1 MIEKSFALPMK
12 KLVYRFKS
20 TLLPLAAL
28 LLFAKGAMA
37 EEISPEHLDYFETH
51 VRPAL
56 IKYCYECHS
65 VEEGESKGGLYLD
78 TRESMREGGSTG
90 PLFDDENWKHSLFV
104 DAVTW
109 NDPDFEMPPRNKMPQ
124 DVIDKLVK
132 WVEMG
137 APDPRERKI
146 HVVET
151 GGIDIE
157 AGKNHWAYKPPV
169 GSTRKSI
176 DEIVA
181 AKRQAEGIQPVGE
194 ADALSLLRRL
204 TFDLTGLPPTPP
216 EVKAFHAAMQK
227 NRDAAIQEKVDQLLA
242 SPQYGERWGRH
253 WLDVVRYG
261 ESAGTHNM
269 TYPYAWRFRNY
280 IIDSFNEDKPYDRLV
295 TEHLAGDLL
304 PARSEEEK
312 QELLIA
318 TGFLAIGP
326 KIQNEK
332 NRQVFAMN
340 LVDEQIDAT
349 TRGFMATTVSCA
361 RCHDHKFDPISTA
374 DYYAMAGIFKS
385 TETLWGTIAGN
396 QNHRA
401 SELLELPIPDAGLST
416 ENQQEEY
423 EAKKALLAE
432 LIERNNYLRGRSGGK
447 GKGKGRGDSEER
459 AKLLEQEG
467 MEQKDLVRLKQQILR
482 TQSALKFLNPDGSAK
497 TFAMGAREGSVAN
510 TNILVTGDVTKPA
523 QEVDRGFPEVL
534 QFRGTPEI
542 PPSQSG
548 RLQLAK
554 WITSKDNPLTAR
566 VMVNRIWMHL
576 TGTPIVE
583 TMDNFGT
590 TGIAPSNQELLD
602 HLAIR
607 FMAGGWSIKNL
618 VREIVLTDTYQ
629 LASTFE
635 SGNYA
640 KDPANTTYWRANV
653 RQLDAESLRDQML
666 LVSGLLDRNRPATSM
681 VHEAGDA
688 RISEDG
694 RGTNVVANMNLA
706 EFRGRSLYL
715 PVMRDALPDAL
726 GLFDFPDPQGTI
738 GKRQPTNVAPQSL
751 YLMNSELVQFQSRS
765 MAEVLSR
772 NFTSVRD
779 QVSNAFLLAY
789 SRPATNEEV
798 ASGLQF
804 LQSLDPGKPATV
816 EPIPSR
822 APKGKAKG
830 GKGKAKG
837 GKGKGKGGKG
847 KGRAP
852 SPDPEPSVEKE
863 PLTIEESKLAAFCQA
878 LMMSAEFRTIH

>member
-1 MIEKSFALPMK
+1 MIAKPM
-12 KLVYRFKS
+12 LSPMNRS
-20 TLLPLAAL
+20 SLAPLSNAVRRGMLFVGL
-28 LLFAKGAMA
+28 LLLSKASIA
-37 EEISPEHLDYFETH
+37 EEIPPEHLDYFETH

-56 IKYCYECHS
+56 VKYCYECHS
-65 VEEGESKGGLYLD
+65 VAEGESKGGLYLD
-78 TRESMREGGSTG
+78 TREAMREGGSTG
-90 PLFDDENWKHSLFV
+90 PLFDDENWEYSLFV

-109 NDPDFEMPPRNKMPQ
+109 NDPDFEMPPKNKMPQ
-124 DVIDKLVK
+124 DVIDKLVR

-151 GGIDIE
+151 GVDIE
-157 AGKNHWAYKPPV
+157 AGKDHWAYQSPV
-169 GSTRKSI
+169 GSAQQNI
-176 DEIVA
+176 DDLVS
-181 AKRQAEGIQPVGE
+181 AKREADGTEPVGE

-216 EVKAFHAAMQK
+216 EIKAFHAAEK
-227 NRDAAIQEKVDQLLA
+227 KDREVAIREKVEQLLD

-253 WLDVVRYG
+253 WLDVVRFG

-269 TYPYAWRFRNY
+269 SYPYAWRFRNY
-280 IIDSFNEDKPYDRLV
+280 VIDSFNEDKPFDRLI

-304 PARSEEEK
+304 PARSDEEK

-340 LVDEQIDAT
+340 LIDEQIDTT

-401 SELLELPIPDAGLST
+401 SDLLELPIPDTGLST
-416 ENQQEEY
+416 EDQREEY
-423 EAKKALLAE
+423 EEKKALLAE

-447 GKGKGRGDSEER
+447 GKGKGGGGRADPEER
-459 AKLLEQEG
+459 AAMLEKEG
-467 MEQKDLVRLKQQILR
+467 MEQRDLIRLKQQILR
-482 TQSALKFLNPDGSAK
+482 TESALKFLNPDGSAK
-497 TFAMGAREGSVAN
+497 TFAMGVREGDVAN

-523 QEVDRGFPEVL
+523 QEVERGLPEVL
-534 QFRGTPEI
+534 QFKGTPEV
-542 PPSQSG
+542 PSSESG
-548 RLQLAK
+548 RLQLAE
-554 WITSKDNPLTAR
+554 WITSKENPLTAR

-590 TGIAPSNQELLD
+590 TGLPPSNQELLD

-629 LASTFE
+629 LASTFHSE
-635 SGNYA
+635 NYA
-640 KDPANTTYWRANV
+640 KDPANTTHWRANV

-666 LVSGLLDRNRPATSM
+666 LVSGLLDRTRPETSM
-681 VHEAGDA
+681 VHEAGDV
-688 RISEDG
+688 RISDDG
-694 RGTNVVANMNLA
+694 RGTDVVANMNLSS
-706 EFRGRSLYL
+706 FRGRSLYL
-715 PVMRDALPDAL
+715 PVMRDALPDSM

-751 YLMNSELVQFQSRS
+751 HLMNSELVQIQSRA

-772 NFTSVRD
+772 NFSSVRD

-789 SRPATNEEV
+789 SRPATNDEV
-798 ASGLQF
+798 SSGLQF
-804 LQSLDPGKPATV
+804 LQSFDPG
-816 EPIPSR
+816 EPSVTEPQPTA
-822 APKGKAKG
+822 APEGRT
-830 GKGKAKG
+830 
-837 GKGKGKGGKG
+837 KGKGKGGKG
-847 KGRAP
+847 KGKGRAAT
-852 SPDPEPSVEKE
+852 PDAAPASQKE
-863 PLTIEESKLAAFCQA
+863 PMTTEETKLAAFCQA

>member
-1 MIEKSFALPMK
+1 MIAKPM
-12 KLVYRFKS
+12 LSPMNRS
-20 TLLPLAAL
+20 SLAPLSNAVRRGMLFVGL
-28 LLFAKGAMA
+28 LLLSKASIA
-37 EEISPEHLDYFETH
+37 EEIPPEHLDYFETH

-56 IKYCYECHS
+56 VKYCYECHS
-65 VEEGESKGGLYLD
+65 VAEGESKGGLYLD
-78 TRESMREGGSTG
+78 TREAMREGGSTG
-90 PLFDDENWKHSLFV
+90 PLFDDENWEYSLFV

-109 NDPDFEMPPRNKMPQ
+109 NDPDFEMPPKNKMPQ
-124 DVIDKLVK
+124 DVIDKLVR

-151 GGIDIE
+151 GVDIE
-157 AGKNHWAYKPPV
+157 AGKDHWAYQSPV
-169 GSTRKSI
+169 GSAQQNI
-176 DEIVA
+176 DDLVS
-181 AKRQAEGIQPVGE
+181 AKREADGTEPVGE

-216 EVKAFHAAMQK
+216 EIKAFHAAEK
-227 NRDAAIQEKVDQLLA
+227 KDREVAIREKVEQLLD

-253 WLDVVRYG
+253 WLDVVRFG

-269 TYPYAWRFRNY
+269 SYPYAWRFRNY
-280 IIDSFNEDKPYDRLV
+280 VIDSFNEDKPFDRLI

-304 PARSEEEK
+304 PARSDEEK

-326 KIQNEK
+326 KIQNGK

-340 LVDEQIDAT
+340 LIDEQIDTT

-401 SELLELPIPDAGLST
+401 SDLLELPIPDTGLST
-416 ENQQEEY
+416 EDQREEY
-423 EAKKALLAE
+423 EEKKALLAE

-447 GKGKGRGDSEER
+447 GKGKGGGGRADPEER
-459 AKLLEQEG
+459 AAMLEKEG
-467 MEQKDLVRLKQQILR
+467 MEQRDLIRLKQQILR
-482 TQSALKFLNPDGSAK
+482 TESALKFLNPDGSAK
-497 TFAMGAREGSVAN
+497 TFAMGVREGDVAN

-523 QEVDRGFPEVL
+523 QEVERGLPEVL
-534 QFRGTPEI
+534 QFKGTPEV
-542 PPSQSG
+542 PSSESG
-548 RLQLAK
+548 RLQLAE
-554 WITSKDNPLTAR
+554 WITSKENPLTAR

-590 TGIAPSNQELLD
+590 TGLPPSNQELLD

-629 LASTFE
+629 LASTFHSE
-635 SGNYA
+635 NYA
-640 KDPANTTYWRANV
+640 KDPANTTHWRANV

-666 LVSGLLDRNRPATSM
+666 LVSGLLDRTRPETSM
-681 VHEAGDA
+681 VHEAGDV
-688 RISEDG
+688 RISDDG
-694 RGTNVVANMNLA
+694 RGTDVVANMNLSS
-706 EFRGRSLYL
+706 FRGRSLYL
-715 PVMRDALPDAL
+715 PVMRDALPDSM

-751 YLMNSELVQFQSRS
+751 HLMNSELVQIQSRA

-772 NFTSVRD
+772 NFSSVRD

-789 SRPATNEEV
+789 SRPATNDEV
-798 ASGLQF
+798 SSGLQF
-804 LQSLDPGKPATV
+804 LQSFDPG
-816 EPIPSR
+816 EPSVTEPQPTA
-822 APKGKAKG
+822 APEGRS
-830 GKGKAKG
+830 
-837 GKGKGKGGKG
+837 KGKGKGGKG
-847 KGRAP
+847 KGKGRAAT
-852 SPDPEPSVEKE
+852 PDAAPASQKE
-863 PLTIEESKLAAFCQA
+863 PMTTEETKLAAFCQA

>member
-1 MIEKSFALPMK
+1 MNRSSLA
-12 KLVYRFKS
+12 
-20 TLLPLAAL
+20 PLSNAVRRGMLFVGL
-28 LLFAKGAMA
+28 LLLSKASIA
-37 EEISPEHLDYFETH
+37 EEIPPEHLDYFETH

-56 IKYCYECHS
+56 VKYCYECHS
-65 VEEGESKGGLYLD
+65 VAEGESKGGLYLD
-78 TRESMREGGSTG
+78 TREAMREGGSTG
-90 PLFDDENWKHSLFV
+90 PLFDDENWEYSLFV

-109 NDPDFEMPPRNKMPQ
+109 NDPDFEMPPKNKMPQ
-124 DVIDKLVK
+124 DVIDKLVR

-151 GGIDIE
+151 GVDIE
-157 AGKNHWAYKPPV
+157 AGKDHWAYQSPV
-169 GSTRKSI
+169 GSAQQNI
-176 DEIVA
+176 DDLVS
-181 AKRQAEGIQPVGE
+181 AKREADGTEPVGE

-216 EVKAFHAAMQK
+216 EIKAFHAAEK
-227 NRDAAIQEKVDQLLA
+227 KDREVAIREKVEQLLD

-253 WLDVVRYG
+253 WLDVVRFG

-269 TYPYAWRFRNY
+269 SYPYAWRFRNY
-280 IIDSFNEDKPYDRLV
+280 VIDSFNEDKPFDRLI

-304 PARSEEEK
+304 PARSDEEK

-326 KIQNEK
+326 KIQNGK

-340 LVDEQIDAT
+340 LIDEQIDTT

-401 SELLELPIPDAGLST
+401 SDLLELPIPDTGLST
-416 ENQQEEY
+416 EDQREEY
-423 EAKKALLAE
+423 EEKKALLAE

-447 GKGKGRGDSEER
+447 GKGKGGGGRADPEER
-459 AKLLEQEG
+459 AAMLEKEG
-467 MEQKDLVRLKQQILR
+467 MEQRDLIRLKQQILR
-482 TQSALKFLNPDGSAK
+482 TESALKFLNPDGSAK
-497 TFAMGAREGSVAN
+497 TFAMGVREGDVAN

-523 QEVDRGFPEVL
+523 QEVERGLPEVL
-534 QFRGTPEI
+534 QFKGTPEV
-542 PPSQSG
+542 PSSESG
-548 RLQLAK
+548 RLQLAE
-554 WITSKDNPLTAR
+554 WITSKENPLTAR

-590 TGIAPSNQELLD
+590 TGLPPSNQELLD

-629 LASTFE
+629 LASTFHSE
-635 SGNYA
+635 NYA
-640 KDPANTTYWRANV
+640 KDPANTTHWRANV

-666 LVSGLLDRNRPATSM
+666 LVSGLLDRTRPETSM
-681 VHEAGDA
+681 VHEAGDV
-688 RISEDG
+688 RISDDG
-694 RGTNVVANMNLA
+694 RGTDVVANMNLSS
-706 EFRGRSLYL
+706 FRGRSLYL
-715 PVMRDALPDAL
+715 PVMRDALPDSM

-751 YLMNSELVQFQSRS
+751 HLMNSELVQIQSRA

-772 NFTSVRD
+772 NFSSVRD

-789 SRPATNEEV
+789 SRPATNDEV
-798 ASGLQF
+798 SSGLQF
-804 LQSLDPGKPATV
+804 LQSFDPG
-816 EPIPSR
+816 EPSVTEPQPTA
-822 APKGKAKG
+822 APEGRS
-830 GKGKAKG
+830 
-837 GKGKGKGGKG
+837 KGKGKGGKG
-847 KGRAP
+847 KGKGRAAT
-852 SPDPEPSVEKE
+852 PDAAPASQKE
-863 PLTIEESKLAAFCQA
+863 PMTTEETKLAAFCQA